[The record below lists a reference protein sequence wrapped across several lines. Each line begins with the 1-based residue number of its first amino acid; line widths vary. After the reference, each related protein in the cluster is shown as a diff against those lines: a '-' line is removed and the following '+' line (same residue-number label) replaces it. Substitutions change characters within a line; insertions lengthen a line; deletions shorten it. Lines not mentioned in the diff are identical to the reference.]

1 MSTML
6 RRMAPSAY
14 ADGVDTPRGGW
25 EAATARCRVA
35 RPGRLPNPRRV
46 SLVFHPHTSNE
57 DKHVRSNILPSKS
70 GFGASAKI
78 IEKSDIKNRNL
89 NF

>member
-35 RPGRLPNPRRV
+35 RPGRLPNPRRI

-57 DKHVRSNILPSKS
+57 DKHVRPDILPSKS

-78 IEKSDIKNRNL
+78 IEKSDI
-89 NF
+89 